1 MLGLERGAFLQAW
14 REQDRTAQ
22 AALEADGLW
31 DRQRGF
37 PVPHKLRRVVLI
49 EPDDAAPHTLG
60 ATLARWFD
68 QGLLELIRLPVPYEE
83 PSSVAALHE
92 AFGAAYDQFD
102 WGTLDAVVVEPGLGF
117 AHRALSDE
125 GLMRRIAVLPV
136 PVLFR
141 RAGAPTL
148 LDGVAFRAH
157 DTAEAL
163 LAISPGSCA
172 ANSAPGALPA
182 SLRSPTRSVQ
192 TRPRLRL
199 HRVRRS
205 RRSEPARQ
213 DRCSTEAV
221 PLPIRL
227 PAPRAAG
234 STTLSHLASRCS
246 STLRMRA
253 RALATTLTPT
263 RIPTLPCAIT
273 DSTTGRTHR
282 PDRPRPAS
290 QQDGAHRGLP
300 DAGDAVQSE
309 AAVVGELRDLI
320 GWLRQRLRGE
330 HNVRASVL
338 TVEPNG
344 PDSYLILLGEAEG
357 RLTNDPPRLKARLDA
372 AELAQIRAEH
382 GLDFD
387 PAGLV
392 NRTVTLTLRT
402 SLRQRFGRGAGV
414 QAKVMGLLSVG
425 QVPLEADLD
434 RERTLQRLRLE
445 GQRFGPET
453 WSEPED
459 PRHIALVV
467 SEHGEVRRDVEHVLQ
482 PLEDAGLIRIHRVW
496 AIFEGAGAER
506 SLAEAFARVAGLQ
519 REHGL
524 SATLVCRGGGPV
536 EAFRPLNA
544 FGTANASRESGGSE
558 PDHRPRPRRHN
569 AHRARRGGG
578 ALGADPDGGSDACA
592 PSRRAH
598 RGPCRAGAGRPRCRD
613 RG

>member
-1 MLGLERGAFLQAW
+1 MRHHRFHHG
-14 REQDRTAQ
+14 
-22 AALEADGLW
+22 
-31 DRQRGF
+31 
-37 PVPHKLRRVVLI
+37 
-49 EPDDAAPHTLG
+49 PDAP
-60 ATLARWFD
+60 
-68 QGLLELIRLPVPYEE
+68 P
-83 PSSVAALHE
+83 
-92 AFGAAYDQFD
+92 
-102 WGTLDAVVVEPGLGF
+102 
-117 AHRALSDE
+117 
-125 GLMRRIAVLPV
+125 
-136 PVLFR
+136 
-141 RAGAPTL
+141 
-148 LDGVAFRAH
+148 
-157 DTAEAL
+157 
-163 LAISPGSCA
+163 
-172 ANSAPGALPA
+172 
-182 SLRSPTRSVQ
+182 
-192 TRPRLRL
+192 RP
-199 HRVRRS
+199 
-205 RRSEPARQ
+205 
-213 DRCSTEAV
+213 
-221 PLPIRL
+221 
-227 PAPRAAG
+227 
-234 STTLSHLASRCS
+234 
-246 STLRMRA
+246 
-253 RALATTLTPT
+253 
-263 RIPTLPCAIT
+263 
-273 DSTTGRTHR
+273 
-282 PDRPRPAS
+282 PRPAS

-544 FGTANASRESGGSE
+544 FGTANAAARAEVLNLITGLGHAGTPRTALDAVAARSE
-558 PDHRPRPRRHN
+558 PTPTAAAMLVRHLVERTG
-569 AHRARRGGG
+569 AHAERALADLDAAIEAELEAAGRIVLARTG
-578 ALGADPDGGSDACA
+578 AAFDRALRDLADQADERLRQLGQAVEQSLLANLAAATGVSAKSASGANTAETTPLDQADALDEEGDDDRLSEALTLVIAAETGRIVATAEQARAETDLLLHFPDGVVPA
-592 PSRRAH
+592 RVE
-598 RGPCRAGAGRPRCRD
+598 PRTTATRYATTH
-613 RG
+613 